1 MFTDRH
7 SRALRPER
15 LTGAF
20 RDAVRAS
27 GLPPVRLHDLRHG
40 AASLALAAGA
50 DLKTVQDLLG
60 HSTIITTA
68 DIYTSVLPPVH
79 DRYADA
85 VADLLDAAARRRP
98 HPQH

>member
-1 MFTDRH
+1 M
-7 SRALRPER
+7 RAAEN
-15 LTGAF
+15 
-20 RDAVRAS
+20 S
-27 GLPPVRLHDLRHG
+27 GRFIQTCRLPPVRLHDLRHG

-68 DIYTSVLPPVH
+68 DIYTSVLPEAH

-85 VADLLDAAARRRP
+85 VADLVAAAQQRHP
-98 HPQH
+98 HPQN